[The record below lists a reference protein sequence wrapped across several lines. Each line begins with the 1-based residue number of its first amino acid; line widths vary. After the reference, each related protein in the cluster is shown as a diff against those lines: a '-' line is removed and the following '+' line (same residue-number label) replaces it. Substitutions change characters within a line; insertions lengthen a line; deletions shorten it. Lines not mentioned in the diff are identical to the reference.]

1 LAATRGEHEKKA
13 IAAEIMARLRE
24 SGCFDGEVLDSPT
37 AFSDVGPTPTPR
49 ITVGFSKGN
58 SLSRSGHWWRPLALA
73 GSLLLM
79 VALPVLALVGLHK
92 LYIPSLDPESFAP
105 HPKQS
110 VPPEASGAATVPL
123 DTAPAAKSAASPSD
137 STPVNWD
144 QTSRIALDILTEDA
158 LRRVELEALLP
169 ATEEEYE
176 VWAREEYPHIMA
188 LYDILVEATEDQ
200 PNITALW
207 DGTPVHIPDWARRL
221 YVDTPEDKRP
231 MGWRA
236 LLIYSGEVFKFDW
249 PTRTTDPN
257 CRPTLEAMQH
267 VASVA
272 GFVLRFAEDGQYGV
286 SFSPHAGIGV
296 DEHRFT
302 LRALE
307 ASPSVWVLPSQN
319 PSENYVASA
328 LNNHSVAE
336 AALRY
341 LITSSHLVQLPPF
354 ESLSLSG
361 TTLLTS
367 SIASPMSKCD
377 VATRASLLNDFL

>member
-1 LAATRGEHEKKA
+1 
-13 IAAEIMARLRE
+13 M
-24 SGCFDGEVLDSPT
+24 
-37 AFSDVGPTPTPR
+37 
-49 ITVGFSKGN
+49 
-58 SLSRSGHWWRPLALA
+58 
-73 GSLLLM
+73 
-79 VALPVLALVGLHK
+79 
-92 LYIPSLDPESFAP
+92 
-105 HPKQS
+105 
-110 VPPEASGAATVPL
+110 
-123 DTAPAAKSAASPSD
+123 
-137 STPVNWD
+137 
-144 QTSRIALDILTEDA
+144 
-158 LRRVELEALLP
+158 
-169 ATEEEYE
+169 
-176 VWAREEYPHIMA
+176 
-188 LYDILVEATEDQ
+188 
-200 PNITALW
+200 
-207 DGTPVHIPDWARRL
+207 
-221 YVDTPEDKRP
+221 
-231 MGWRA
+231 
-236 LLIYSGEVFKFDW
+236 
-249 PTRTTDPN
+249 
-257 CRPTLEAMQH
+257 
-267 VASVA
+267 ASVA

-377 VATRASLLNDFL
+377 VATRASLLNDFFESRRELLEWVVVTSRSGKR